1 MVGDKVVEPKGV
13 NRREIDPS
21 RKVDPAKQRI
31 AYYPANKMPPP
42 DTPVPVPVDRKAAM
56 AAGALLETPEE
67 AKARV
72 AAGGAPPDHYT
83 PTPPLGAGPTKKL
96 AENPDA
102 ADFKDV
108 KTTSGD

>member
-31 AYYPANKMPPP
+31 AYYPANMMPPP
-42 DTPVPVPVDRKAAM
+42 DTPVPVGPEGSDGRGGPPRDPGGSEGAGDRW
-56 AAGALLETPEE
+56 LT
-67 AKARV
+67 ARSLH
-72 AAGGAPPDHYT
+72 ADTSA
-83 PTPPLGAGPTKKL
+83 GAGPTKKL
-96 AENPDA
+96 AENLYA